1 MNKFFQAFVVIA
13 LGATA
18 FAQGAITLPQGFLS
32 TEGGGF
38 ARDFGSW
45 STMRQQIA
53 EGNLRGKALI
63 FTGVNYRHDYQSH
76 TASTGMGRTF
86 SNVSLRLSDTD
97 YSTFGRTFAN
107 NVKGTANQVF
117 NSKVS
122 WPTITGNPVTKPALW
137 GDLKGGLKFPFIGTW
152 IYTGKNDLLF
162 DWQFSG
168 GVLANAGKWSGAA
181 TVEYYLDG
189 VPLIN
194 YTGYTT
200 WAYYPK
206 TRPPCSDSSK
216 SVGAFSGL
224 VAFFYNK
231 DYPTVAWQ
239 DKLRVDLSASNIA
252 PSQPVVNALGFAAN
266 TNGVNV
272 GAKCNSLYVDLSKGW
287 IPLFGMANTSG
298 SWKQQYLVKSSN
310 TLTGIKLYL
319 QAGYDDSK
327 TKVFSL
333 SQARMTETPRSL
345 PPAST
350 PKRKCYISYIPNSTT
365 GFVANTFYYMPLHQI
380 THR

>member
-1 MNKFFQAFVVIA
+1 MNKLFLASSVLV

-18 FAQGAITLPQGFLS
+18 FGQNAISLPQGFLS
-32 TEGGGF
+32 TEGPGF
-38 ARDFGSW
+38 ARNFGSW

-53 EGNLRGKALI
+53 EGNMRGNAMI
-63 FTGVNYRHDYQSH
+63 MTGVNYRHDYQNH

-86 SNVSLRLSDTD
+86 SNVSLKLSETD
-97 YSTFGRTFAN
+97 YSQFGPTFSN

-122 WPTITGNPVTKPALW
+122 WPTITGNPITKPALW

-168 GVLANAGKWSGAA
+168 GVLANAAAWSGAA
-181 TVEYYLDG
+181 TTEYYLDG
-189 VPLIN
+189 VPLVD
-194 YTGYTT
+194 YTGYTN
-200 WAYYPK
+200 WAYYPSN
-206 TRPPCSDSSK
+206 RPSCSDSAH
-216 SVGAFSGL
+216 SVGAFAGI

-231 DYPTVAWQ
+231 DYSNTAWQ
-239 DKLRVDLSASNIA
+239 NKLRVDLSSSNTA
-252 PSQPVVNALGFAAN
+252 PNKPVVLALGLAGN
-266 TNGVNV
+266 TNGVQI
-272 GAKCNSLYVDLSKGW
+272 GARCNRLYVDLNQAW
-287 IPLFGMANTSG
+287 LPLFGMANASG
-298 SWKQQYLVKSSN
+298 SWLQQYLVPSSPA
-310 TLTGIKLYL
+310 LTAIKLWL
-319 QAGYDDSK
+319 QAGWDDSQ

-333 SQARMTETPRSL
+333 SQARMTETPQTL

-380 THR
+380 TYR